1 MIDKETFR
9 KTENKL
15 TNYFTRDKK
24 INSLRR
30 KIKLV
35 NAEQIVEL
43 EEEIRNMEVD
53 NLTIEANLSDMKEE
67 SLLILTAK
75 YKYGLS
81 DSKTAL
87 RLSIDR
93 SNVSRKRQKI
103 VEYIANS
110 IK

>member
-30 KIKLV
+30 KIKLS
-35 NAEQIVEL
+35 NAEQAAAL
-43 EEEIRNMEVD
+43 EEEIRTMEVD

-67 SLLILTAK
+67 SLELLIAK
-75 YKYGLS
+75 YKYGLP
-81 DSKTAL
+81 DSKIAL
-87 RLSIDR
+87 RLRIDK
-93 SNVSRKRQKI
+93 SNVFRKRQKI
-103 VEYIANS
+103 VKQIAVRS
-110 IK
+110 